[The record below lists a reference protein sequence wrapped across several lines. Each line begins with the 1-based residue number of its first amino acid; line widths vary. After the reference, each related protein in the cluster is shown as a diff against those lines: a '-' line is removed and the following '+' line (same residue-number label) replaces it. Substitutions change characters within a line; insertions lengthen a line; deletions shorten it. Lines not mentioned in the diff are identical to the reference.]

1 MEENLEAC
9 GVAAFGFFPVSV
21 GGGRPGVD
29 DDDDVGERRSLS
41 AINEEI

>member
-9 GVAAFGFFPVSV
+9 GVAAFGFFLCPLE
-21 GGGRPGVD
+21 GRPGVD
-29 DDDDVGERRSLS
+29 DDDDVGEKRSLP